1 MATVSRW
8 RSSRPVRLRLE
19 LVGLE
24 VFLLA
29 LMLFVG
35 GLSEIPSFVW
45 FMLAAVSVVVQSV
58 LFYNIGRVREKL
70 ER

>member
-1 MATVSRW
+1 MASVSRW

-29 LMLFVG
+29 LMIFLAG
-35 GLSEIPSFVW
+35 ISELPTSVW
-45 FMLAAVSVVVQSV
+45 FGLVGVSVVMQSA
-58 LFYNIGRVREKL
+58 LFYRIGRVREKL

>member
-8 RSSRPVRLRLE
+8 RSSRPVRLRME
-19 LVGLE
+19 IVGLE

-29 LMLFVG
+29 LMIFVAG
-35 GLSEIPSFVW
+35 ISEIPTFVW
-45 FMLAAVSVVVQSV
+45 LVLAFVSVVVQSV
-58 LFYNIGRVREKL
+58 LFYNMGRVREKL

>member
-8 RSSRPVRLRLE
+8 RSSRPVRLRLD

-29 LMLFVG
+29 LMVFMA
-35 GLSEIPSFVW
+35 GLSELPSFVW
-45 FMLAAVSVVVQSV
+45 FVLVGVSVVVQSV

-70 ER
+70 EH

>member
-8 RSSRPVRLRLE
+8 RSSRPVRLRLDI
-19 LVGLE
+19 VGLE

-29 LMLFVG
+29 FMVFVA
-35 GLSEIPSFVW
+35 GLSELPSFVW
-45 FMLAAVSVVVQSV
+45 FVLVGVSVVVQSV

>member
-1 MATVSRW
+1 MASVSRW

-29 LMLFVG
+29 VMIFLAG
-35 GLSEIPSFVW
+35 ISELPTSVW
-45 FMLAAVSVVVQSV
+45 FALVGVSVVMQSA
-58 LFYNIGRVREKL
+58 LFYRIGRVREKL